1 MNAPA
6 GFTDVV
12 IEDRGAVRIIRF
24 NRAAKKNAITRA
36 MYDAMAQGLES
47 ADSDKAI
54 RVIVIAGSD
63 GVFTAGNDLMDFM
76 EAPPTIGGGDMP
88 PVERFMRALLGASK
102 PVIASVDGLAIGIG
116 VTLLLHCD
124 LAYASDRSSFKTPF
138 VDLALVPEFG
148 SSAVLPGI
156 VGRVVAS
163 ELLLLGETW
172 NASRAEAKSLI
183 NAVFPADQLEAEVMK
198 RAEALAAK
206 APNAVKKSKALT
218 TKGIESVYTLMA
230 EEGAEFAGQ
239 LASDEFKEAVTAFLE
254 RRPPDFSKF
263 G

>member
-6 GFTDVV
+6 EFVDVTV
-12 IEDRGAVRIIRF
+12 ETHGPVRVLRF

-36 MYDAMAQGLES
+36 MYTAMAEGLES
-47 ADSDKAI
+47 ASTDPAV
-54 RVIVIAGSD
+54 RVVVIAGSE

-76 EAPPTIGGGDMP
+76 QAPPTIGGGDMP
-88 PVERFMRALLGASK
+88 PVERFMRALLGCSK
-102 PVIASVDGLAIGIG
+102 PVIACVDGLAIGIG

-124 LAYASDRSSFKTPF
+124 LAYASDRSTFKTPF

-172 NASRAEAKSLI
+172 NASRAEAKNLV
-183 NAVFPADQLEAEVMK
+183 NGVFPADQLEAQVMS

-206 APNAVKKSKALT
+206 APNAVKKSKALM
-218 TKGIESVYTLMA
+218 TKGVEAIHTLMA
-230 EEGAEFAGQ
+230 EEGAEFAAQ

-254 RRPPDFSKF
+254 RRAPDFSRF